1 MMLVPYPTLL
11 KPQTEKHVIHGVRGV
26 LPTCRMVTIDHGA
39 TGHVTH
45 VPHGTGHA
53 NHGSHRVKGHRST
66 RRIQFH
72 SMAHQIERPLATP
85 IKKLPNLGHMP
96 IVFRSPSPTGSPK
109 YSILCYGDSL
119 TAGFC
124 DKGLKF
130 EPYGRTLAKMLGTL
144 LKVPCEVLVCG
155 HSGHTASEMVANMDM
170 ATITDV
176 GGQVGKGLRR
186 SLMEVSR
193 PLDLVLLMTG
203 TNDIGK
209 QVEPNLVLEDVIKL
223 HDICKQHGAHQI
235 ERPLA
240 TPIKKLPNL
249 GHMPIVFRSPSP
261 TGSPKY
267 SILCYG
273 DSLTAGFCDKGLKF
287 EPYGRTLAKMLGTLL
302 KVPCEVLVCGHS
314 GHTASEM
321 VANMDMAT
329 ITDVGGQVGKGL
341 RRSLMEVSRPLD
353 LVLLMTGTNDIGK
366 QVEPNLVLEDVIK
379 LHDICKQHGVPSV
392 ALSPPPVPMDT
403 FTEGMRRRLRDLI
416 AMWSSSASN
425 VHAFVD
431 PGHFIPITCTKSWD
445 ADRLHFSPAGSQL
458 LGQQLAQTVL
468 PLLRRGRS

>member
-26 LPTCRMVTIDHGA
+26 LPTCRMVTVDHGA

-45 VPHGTGHA
+45 VPHGTGH
-53 NHGSHRVKGHRST
+53 GSHRVKGHRS

-72 SMAHQIERPLATP
+72 S
-85 IKKLPNLGHMP
+85 
-96 IVFRSPSPTGSPK
+96 V
-109 YSILCYGDSL
+109 
-119 TAGFC
+119 
-124 DKGLKF
+124 
-130 EPYGRTLAKMLGTL
+130 
-144 LKVPCEVLVCG
+144 
-155 HSGHTASEMVANMDM
+155 
-170 ATITDV
+170 
-176 GGQVGKGLRR
+176 
-186 SLMEVSR
+186 
-193 PLDLVLLMTG
+193 
-203 TNDIGK
+203 
-209 QVEPNLVLEDVIKL
+209 
-223 HDICKQHGAHQI
+223 AHQI

-392 ALSPPPVPMDT
+392 ALSPPPIPMDT

-468 PLLRRGRS
+468 PLLRRARS